1 METKK
6 YINCLNVQLNDS
18 LNGWAMMKIVSFL
31 SSRLFSHLVPL
42 GFTWDLGIDR
52 KTEQQSVQKIPKVE
66 KLWRYK

>member
-1 METKK
+1 M
-6 YINCLNVQLNDS
+6 
-18 LNGWAMMKIVSFL
+18 NGRAMMKIVSFL